1 MLGPAGA
8 AKVRKDLLMSSRRVE
23 RAIILA
29 AGRGSRLSRGDLL
42 PKPLRPVAGVP
53 LLVRILRT
61 LASVGIREAVVVVGF
76 EGEQIREALSTHPLL
91 GDLTI
96 HFVEN
101 NDWDR
106 SNGLSVVAAERFIDR
121 ECLLTMAD
129 HLIAP
134 ELVSRLLRA
143 ELPHGACALGV
154 DYDIERC
161 FDLDDA
167 TKVRVEGGRIA
178 AIGKELDGYNAIDTG
193 IFRVGPVLPATLRA
207 IAETRGDASLS
218 EGVRALAADGRFV
231 TADVGDARWIDVD
244 TPEAHARAESLL
256 RIYGENLEDEL
267 DADAPSHPPDP
278 ESLEL
283 FAPSWVRAA
292 APYRE
297 DHFQLADREAHT
309 GRGELARLM
318 SNESPFAPSER
329 VVAAV
334 TAALTRGHLYPD
346 AAMTRDLRR
355 RLAEASGLEQEQCV
369 LGAGSSEIIDV
380 LIRTFVSP
388 GEEVVIAVPTFSM
401 YEARTRV
408 AGGVPVL
415 VPMRDDLDLDV
426 PALLNAVT
434 ERTKLVFLCSPNNPT
449 GRVISA
455 ASLRRVL
462 RLGIPVAVDEAYV
475 EFGDEASVA
484 PSVRDAPNLIV
495 VRTFSKAYGLAGL
508 RIGYALA
515 CASVAR
521 LLSRVKLPWNVSTLA
536 LAAAHAVL
544 DDHDAAR
551 TQREH
556 VRSQRAILHAALSK
570 LPGVH
575 VYPSAGNFLLL
586 DIHETAQT
594 ADALVQALLAEG
606 VFIRALASH
615 HLRRGWVR
623 VSVGTADENARCVRA
638 LTQAL
643 TPPRRPR
650 PAHAPLR

>member
-1 MLGPAGA
+1 M
-8 AKVRKDLLMSSRRVE
+8 
-23 RAIILA
+23 
-29 AGRGSRLSRGDLL
+29 
-42 PKPLRPVAGVP
+42 
-53 LLVRILRT
+53 
-61 LASVGIREAVVVVGF
+61 VVGY
-76 EGEQIREALSTHPLL
+76 EGAQIREALTTYPLL
-91 GDLTI
+91 CELRI
-96 HFVEN
+96 AFVEN
-101 NDWDR
+101 TAWER
-106 SNGLSVVAAERFIDR
+106 SNGLSVVAAEEHIDR

-134 ELVSRLLRA
+134 ELVARLLRA
-143 ELPHGACALGV
+143 ELPVGACALGV
-154 DYDIERC
+154 DFDIERC

-167 TKVRVEGGRIA
+167 TKVQVESGRIA
-178 AIGKELDGYNAIDTG
+178 AIGKELDSYNAIDTG
-193 IFRVGPVLPATLRA
+193 IFRVGPALPRILRG
-207 IAETRGDASLS
+207 IADARGDVSLS
-218 EGVRALAADGRFV
+218 DGVRALAADGLFV
-231 TADVGDARWIDVD
+231 AADVGAARWIDVD

-256 RIYGENLEDEL
+256 RVFGETLEEEL

-278 ESLEL
+278 ESMEL
-283 FAPSWVRAA
+283 YAPTWVRAA

-297 DHFQLADREAHT
+297 DHFQLADREAHWR
-309 GRGELARLM
+309 GGELARLM

-329 VVAAV
+329 VVMAV

-355 RLAEASGLEQEQCV
+355 RLAEGYGLEQEQCV
-369 LGAGSSEIIDV
+369 LGAGSSEIIDL
-380 LIRTFVSP
+380 LIRTFVGP

-415 VPMRDDLDLDV
+415 VPMREDLDLDI
-426 PALLNAVT
+426 PGLLNAIT

-449 GRVISA
+449 GRPILPS
-455 ASLRRVL
+455 SLRRVL

-475 EFGDEASVA
+475 EFGDDSSVA
-484 PSVRDAPNLIV
+484 PSVREAPNLIV
-495 VRTFSKAYGLAGL
+495 VRTFSKAYGLAGI

-515 CASVAR
+515 CSSVAR

-544 DDHDAAR
+544 DDHDACAA
-551 TQREH
+551 
-556 VRSQRAILHAALSK
+556 QRAQVRAEREILHASLAA

-586 DIHETAQT
+586 DIHETGQS
-594 ADALVQALLAEG
+594 ADALVQSMLREG

-623 VSVGTADENARCVRA
+623 VSVGTPEDNLRCVRA
-638 LTQAL
+638 LAL
-643 TPPRRPR
+643 ALSQRRHR
-650 PAHAPLR
+650 PAHAPLP

>member
-1 MLGPAGA
+1 MT
-8 AKVRKDLLMSSRRVE
+8 SRRVD

-29 AGRGSRLSRGDLL
+29 AGRGSRLSRGDTL

-53 LLVRILRT
+53 LLVRILKT
-61 LASVGIREAVVVVGF
+61 LASVGIREAVVVVGY
-76 EGEQIREALSTHPLL
+76 EGAQLREALTDHPALAGL
-91 GDLTI
+91 SVS
-96 HFVEN
+96 FVEN
-101 NDWDR
+101 AAWER
-106 SNGLSVVAAERFIDR
+106 SNGLSVVAAEGFIDR

-134 ELVSRLLRA
+134 ELVARLLRA
-143 ELPHGACALGV
+143 EIPSGACALGV
-154 DYDIERC
+154 DFDIERC

-167 TKVRVEGGRIA
+167 TKVRVDGGRIA
-178 AIGKELDGYNAIDTG
+178 AIGKEISGYNAIDTG
-193 IFRVGPVLPATLRA
+193 IFRIGPALPRTLRA
-207 IAETRGDASLS
+207 LADARGDASLS
-218 EGVRALAADGRFV
+218 DGVRALAADGMFV
-231 TADVGDARWIDVD
+231 AADVGDARWIDVD

-256 RIYGENLEDEL
+256 RVYGDTLEEAL
-267 DADAPSHPPDP
+267 DADAPSSPPDP
-278 ESLEL
+278 EAMEL
-283 FAPSWVRAA
+283 FAPTWVRAA

-297 DHFQLADREAHT
+297 DHFQLADREARA

-329 VVAAV
+329 VLSAVA
-334 TAALTRGHLYPD
+334 AALTRGHLYPD
-346 AAMTRDLRR
+346 AAMARELRR
-355 RLAEASGLEQEQCV
+355 RLATASGLDEEHCV
-369 LGAGSSEIIDV
+369 LGAGSSEIIDL

-426 PALLNAVT
+426 PALLGAIT

-449 GRVISA
+449 GRPIDASA
-455 ASLRRVL
+455 LRRVL

-475 EFGDEASVA
+475 EFADESTVA
-484 PSVRDAPNLIV
+484 RSVREWPNLIV

-508 RIGYALA
+508 RVGYALA

-521 LLSRVKLPWNVSTLA
+521 LLSRVKLPWSVSTLA

-544 DDHDAAR
+544 DERDAFSA
-551 TQREH
+551 QREQ
-556 VRSQRAILHAALSK
+556 VRSQREALRSQLSR

-575 VYPSAGNFLLL
+575 VYPSEGNFLLL
-586 DIHETAQT
+586 DIHETGHT
-594 ADALVQALLAEG
+594 ADGLVQSMLQDG
-606 VFIRALASH
+606 VFIRGLASH

-623 VSVGTADENARCVRA
+623 VSVGTPEENRRCVDALARA
-638 LTQAL
+638 LQQ
-643 TPPRRPR
+643 RRPQ
-650 PAHAPLR
+650 PAPHPAR